1 MAKQP
6 CKKSFDDLLNE
17 FPKIMDFLNT
27 LVPPCGIPVYHSMDL
42 RDSGYKVAAV
52 DVNLFP
58 GGFNN
63 LSKSERSFAAKR
75 FKDFCVSKFKVSSP
89 WNVALYPEAHT
100 NNFAYLENLGALI
113 EILSEAGATVKL
125 AWSGPKIP
133 KPWTIKTPSGVEL
146 LYLPVEQALDGVDL
160 LLLNHDMSEGV
171 PEAVKNFTGPVIPNL
186 NLGWYK
192 RRKSHHHTIASGL
205 LRKIKEKFVCFDPW
219 IFEAKTHAISS
230 LNFDDTES
238 FLRLLKE
245 AEIFSDQLKREYEA
259 REIECQPNIFLKN
272 DSGTY
277 GMGVMNFRSLDE
289 LKEMHS
295 MVKRKLRKGKG
306 SIAVDQV
313 ILQEGISTC
322 FTVQQGDNGSMMSGE
337 PVLYSVGGTV
347 VSCFFRVHRKLG
359 ELAQLTNL
367 NQPGA
372 EFISAE
378 NSPFTW
384 PREQPFHV
392 ESKEPH
398 IYQFVSRLHAVAAG
412 LEDCP

>member
-17 FPKIMDFLNT
+17 FPRIMSFLNSMI
-27 LVPPCGIPVYHSMDL
+27 PSCGIPVYHSMDL

-63 LSKSERSFAAKR
+63 LSAAERTLAARR
-75 FKDFCVSKFKVSSP
+75 FREFCSARFLTTPP
-89 WNVALYPEAHT
+89 WKIALYPEAHT
-100 NNFAYLENLGALI
+100 NNFAYLENLVALI
-113 EILSEAGATVKL
+113 GILKEAGAEVKL

-133 KPWTIKTPSGVEL
+133 KPWSIRTPSGSEL
-146 LYLPVEQALDGVDL
+146 TYLPVEQAFEGADF

-171 PEAVKNFTGPVIPNL
+171 PEPVKNFSGRVIPNL

-192 RRKSHHHTIASGL
+192 RRKSQHHTIASGL
-205 LRKIKEKFVCFDPW
+205 LRKIQEEFACFDPW

-245 AEIFSDQLKREYEA
+245 AETFSEQLKREYEA
-259 REIECQPNIFLKN
+259 RGIEDYPNIFLKN
-272 DSGTY
+272 DAGTY
-277 GMGVMNFRSLDE
+277 GMGVLNFRSLGE

-295 MVKRKLRKGKG
+295 TVKRKLRKGKG
-306 SIAVDQV
+306 SMNVDQV
-313 ILQEGISTC
+313 ILQEGIPTC
-322 FTVQQGDNGSMMSGE
+322 FSIHSASQGYVSGE
-337 PVLYSVGGTV
+337 PVIYSVGGSI
-347 VSCFFRVHRKLG
+347 VSCFFRMHRKLG
-359 ELAQLTNL
+359 EEAAHTNL

-372 EFISAE
+372 EFVSAE
-378 NSPFTW
+378 NSPFAW
-384 PREQPFHV
+384 PRGQAFHV
-392 ESKEPH
+392 NSKEPH
-398 IYQFVSRLHAVAAG
+398 IYQFVTKLHAVAAG

>member
-17 FPKIMDFLNT
+17 FPKVMGFLNSQIP
-27 LVPPCGIPVYHSMDL
+27 VCGIPIYHSLDL
-42 RDSGYKVAAV
+42 RDGGYKIAAV

-63 LSKSERSFAAKR
+63 LTLEERSIAARR
-75 FKDFCVSKFKVSSP
+75 FREFFSARLLSTPP
-89 WNVALYPEAHT
+89 WRIAIYPEAHT
-100 NNFAYLENLGALI
+100 NNFSYLENVAALI
-113 EILSEAGATVKL
+113 AILKEAGAEVSL
-125 AWSGPKIP
+125 AWSGPKIA
-133 KPWTIKTPSGVEL
+133 KPWTIKTPKGSEL
-146 LYLPVEQALDGVDL
+146 TYLPTEEAFANANF

-171 PEAVKNFTGPVIPNL
+171 PEAVKNFPGRVLPNL

-192 RRKSHHHTIASGL
+192 RRKSHHHTIAAGL
-205 LRKIKEKFVCFDPW
+205 LKKLQQEFSFFDAWCFD
-219 IFEAKTHAISS
+219 AKTHMIAD

-245 AEIFSDQLKREYEA
+245 AQAFEENLKREYEA
-259 REIECQPNIFLKN
+259 RVIEQPPNIFLKN

-277 GMGVMNFRSLDE
+277 GMGVLNFRSIDE

-295 MVKRKLRKGKG
+295 TVKRKLRRGKG
-306 SIAVDQV
+306 STVVDQV
-313 ILQEGISTC
+313 ILQEGIPTC
-322 FTVQQGDNGSMMSGE
+322 FSSRDASGAQVSGE
-337 PVLYSVGGTV
+337 PVLYSVGGSL

-359 ELAQLTNL
+359 ENGSLTNL

-372 EFISAE
+372 EFISAKD
-378 NSPFTW
+378 SPFAW
-384 PREQPFHV
+384 PRDEHFV
-392 ESKEPH
+392 VDTKEPH
-398 IYQFVSRLHAVAAG
+398 IYQFIAKLHAVAAA

>member
-17 FPKIMDFLNT
+17 FPKVMGFLNT
-27 LVPPCGIPVYHSMDL
+27 LIPSCGIPVYQSMDL

-63 LSKSERSFAAKR
+63 LSPSERSLAARR
-75 FKDFCVSKFKVSSP
+75 FREFCSARFLTTPP
-89 WNVALYPEAHT
+89 WKIALYPEAHT
-100 NNFAYLENLGALI
+100 NNFAYLENVVALMA
-113 EILSEAGATVKL
+113 ILKEAGAEVKL

-133 KPWTIKTPSGVEL
+133 KPWSIKTPSGSEL
-146 LYLPVEQALDGVDL
+146 TYLPVDEALEGADF
-160 LLLNHDMSEGV
+160 LLLNHDMSDGV
-171 PEAVKNFTGPVIPNL
+171 PEAVKNFKGRVIPNL

-205 LRKIKEKFVCFDPW
+205 LRKIQAEFSCFDPW
-219 IFEAKTHAISS
+219 IFEAKTHMIAD
-230 LNFDDTES
+230 LNFDDTDS

-245 AEIFSDQLKREYEA
+245 ADHFSELLKREYEA
-259 REIECQPNIFLKN
+259 RGIEDHPNIFLKN

-277 GMGVMNFRSLDE
+277 GMGVMNFHSLDE
-289 LKEMHS
+289 LREMHS
-295 MVKRKLRKGKG
+295 TVKRKLRRGKG
-306 SIAVDQV
+306 ATTIDQV
-313 ILQEGISTC
+313 ILQEGIPTC
-322 FTVQQGDNGSMMSGE
+322 FSISTESEGYVTGE
-337 PVLYSVGGTV
+337 PVLYSVGGSV
-347 VSCFFRVHRKLG
+347 VSSFFRVHKKLG
-359 ELAQLTNL
+359 ENSAHTNL

-372 EFISAE
+372 EFISSE
-378 NSPFTW
+378 NSPFPW
-384 PREQPFHV
+384 PRGQPFHV

-398 IYQFVSRLHAVAAG
+398 IYQFISKLHAVAAG